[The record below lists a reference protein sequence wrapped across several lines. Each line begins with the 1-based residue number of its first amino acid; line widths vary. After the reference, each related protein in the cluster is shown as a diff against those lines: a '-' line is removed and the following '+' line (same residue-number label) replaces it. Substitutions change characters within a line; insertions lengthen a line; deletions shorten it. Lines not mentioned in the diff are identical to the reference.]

1 MKKKFIAVYALM
13 GVLALGSTT
22 LTSCVDDNE
31 SASVT
36 AIRDAKAQQLAAI
49 ANHYNAQ
56 AEAEKITAQ
65 AEAALNNA
73 KAAAERAQ
81 ALKDSLGAEVVKATI
96 EIDIQTAV
104 AKAEAQ
110 LAAQQAILLQ
120 AQAELSKVSDAA
132 SVATKEKIENL
143 NAAINAVLYGGK
155 YKSYGIEVTTD
166 GYGNVT
172 VSADDGAEIDV
183 AKGKSLLGDGPDAAN
198 AADKGLRYQLIEKK
212 ADKTEAELDLASTQ
226 RKIAEFVR
234 KEQENLATN
243 QALLA
248 EYQKY
253 NNTDRDAAKKAAD
266 EAQAK
271 LAGLQEVKDQATAL
285 YNEESLKIDA
295 ANKVLNGTE
304 VETFFADATNKAKY
318 DEGGTTAVITREAPE
333 GEEITVTYDD
343 GTSAT
348 ATPNYKS
355 YTLYEKQTTS
365 LPGGGTSISYT
376 ETTKNICEQIT
387 VDADAL
393 ADLVTEKARALEVA
407 NTELEAAEKTHA
419 DGLKDA
425 ADITS
430 YSWGYDTYG
439 DLKDAI
445 EEAEETYND
454 EKNQTNLDELNR
466 LQGLENQYLA
476 ALDDALTLKQGAV
489 TDAEEAKA
497 EVDALNTML
506 TGDAFKTYTAAYEA
520 VVKAVDASM
529 EKNVEKMK
537 ADHNY
542 EVQETLAGTL
552 GNIAAGYTDWTA
564 EINTKQSAI
573 ETNEKNIALM
583 TDDGKPS
590 SDATSTGKTEAQ
602 RQAYIDALDVEI
614 AQIEKEIS
622 IREAQYEDFMQQI
635 EELIKADDATTT
647 PDTPAE
653 GEETPAA

>member
-36 AIRDAKAQQLAAI
+36 AIREAKAQQLAAI
-49 ANHYNAQ
+49 ANYNDAM
-56 AEAEKITAQ
+56 AEAERITAQ

-73 KAAAERAQ
+73 KAAGERAQ

-104 AKAEAQ
+104 AQAEAQ

-155 YKSYGIEVTTD
+155 YKSYGIKVTTD
-166 GYGNVT
+166 GYGNVS
-172 VSADDGAEIDV
+172 VSADEDAEIDV
-183 AKGKSLLGDGPDAAN
+183 AKGESLLGDGPDAAN

-271 LAGLQEVKDQATAL
+271 LAGLKEVLDQATAL
-285 YNEESLKIDA
+285 YNEESLKINE
-295 ANKVLNGTE
+295 ANTALKGTE
-304 VETFFADATNKAKY
+304 VEKFFATGTNETDYA
-318 DEGGTTAVITREAPE
+318 AVITREAPE

-348 ATPNYKS
+348 TTPDYKS
-355 YTLYEKQTTS
+355 YTLYEKQTTT
-365 LPGGGTSISYT
+365 LPGGGTSISYK
-376 ETTKNICEQIT
+376 ETTQTIKEQIT

-393 ADLVTEKARALEVA
+393 ADLVTAAARALEVA
-407 NTELEAAEKTHA
+407 NTELEAAEKAHA

-439 DLKDAI
+439 DLKEAI

-466 LQGLENQYLA
+466 LQNYENQYLTD
-476 ALDDALTLKQGAV
+476 LDNALTPKQEAV

-542 EVQETLAGTL
+542 TVQETLAGTL

-564 EINTKQSAI
+564 EIDKKQSAI
-573 ETNEKNIALM
+573 EANEKNIALM
-583 TDDGKPS
+583 TDNGKV
-590 SDATSTGKTEAQ
+590 STESGAGKTEAQ

>member
-1 MKKKFIAVYALM
+1 MKKKFIAVYALI

-31 SASVT
+31 SPSVT

-49 ANHYNAQ
+49 ANYNDAM
-56 AEAEKITAQ
+56 AEAERITAQ

-73 KAAAERAQ
+73 KAAGERAQ

-104 AKAEAQ
+104 AQAEAQ

-172 VSADDGAEIDV
+172 VSADGDAVIDV
-183 AKGKSLLGDGPDAAN
+183 AKGESLLGDGPDAAN

-271 LAGLQEVKDQATAL
+271 LAGLKEVLDQATAL
-285 YNEESLKIDA
+285 YNEESLKINE
-295 ANKVLNGTE
+295 ANTALKGTE
-304 VETFFADATNKAKY
+304 VEKFFATGTNETDYA
-318 DEGGTTAVITREAPE
+318 AVITREAPE

-348 ATPNYKS
+348 TTPDYKS
-355 YTLYEKQTTS
+355 YTLYEKQTTT
-365 LPGGGTSISYT
+365 LPGGGTSISYK
-376 ETTKNICEQIT
+376 ETTQTIKEQIT

-393 ADLVTEKARALEVA
+393 ADLVTAAARALEV
-407 NTELEAAEKTHA
+407 EEAKLKTAEKTHA

-445 EEAEETYND
+445 EEATKKFADEPTDDNKTLLETLEGYED
-454 EKNQTNLDELNR
+454 EYLSDLDQDLDTAETN
-466 LQGLENQYLA
+466 
-476 ALDDALTLKQGAV
+476 V

-529 EKNVEKMK
+529 EKKVEKMK

-542 EVQETLAGTL
+542 DVQKTLAGTL

-564 EINTKQSAI
+564 VINTKQSAI

-590 SDATSTGKTEAQ
+590 SDMSSTGKTEAQ

>member
-36 AIRDAKAQQLAAI
+36 AIREAKAQQLAAI
-49 ANHYNAQ
+49 ANYNDAM
-56 AEAEKITAQ
+56 AEAERITAQ

-73 KAAAERAQ
+73 KAAGERAQ

-96 EIDIQTAV
+96 EIDIQPAV

-271 LAGLQEVKDQATAL
+271 LAGLKEVLDQATAL
-285 YNEESLKIDA
+285 YNEESLKINE
-295 ANKVLNGTE
+295 ANTALKGTE
-304 VETFFADATNKAKY
+304 VEKFFATGTNETDYA
-318 DEGGTTAVITREAPE
+318 AVITREAPE

-348 ATPNYKS
+348 TTPDYKS
-355 YTLYEKQTTS
+355 YTLYEKQTTT
-365 LPGGGTSISYT
+365 LPGGGTSISYK
-376 ETTKNICEQIT
+376 ETTQTIKEQIT

>member
-36 AIRDAKAQQLAAI
+36 AIREAKAQQLAAI
-49 ANHYNAQ
+49 ANYNDAM
-56 AEAEKITAQ
+56 AEAERITAQ

-73 KAAAERAQ
+73 KAAGERAQ

-271 LAGLQEVKDQATAL
+271 LAGLKEVLDQATAL
-285 YNEESLKIDA
+285 YNEESLKINE
-295 ANKVLNGTE
+295 ANTALKGTE
-304 VETFFADATNKAKY
+304 VEKFFATGTNETDYA
-318 DEGGTTAVITREAPE
+318 AVITREAPE

-348 ATPNYKS
+348 TTPDYKS
-355 YTLYEKQTTS
+355 YTLYEKQTTT
-365 LPGGGTSISYT
+365 LPGGGTSISYK
-376 ETTKNICEQIT
+376 ETTQTIKEQIT